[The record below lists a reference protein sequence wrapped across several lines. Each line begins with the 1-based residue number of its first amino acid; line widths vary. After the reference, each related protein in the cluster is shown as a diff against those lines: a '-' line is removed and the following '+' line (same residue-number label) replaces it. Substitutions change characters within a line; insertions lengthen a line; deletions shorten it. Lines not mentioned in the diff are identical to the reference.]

1 MFKAAFGI
9 AVVFSVLLALVRW
22 LFPAL
27 PFLIVLS
34 PFAILASIVVIGWI
48 LEALFELFKILMN
61 LGVVIL
67 IIYLISKLL

>member
-27 PFLIVLS
+27 QLLIVLS
-34 PFAILASIVVIGWI
+34 PFAVLASFVAIGWI
-48 LEALFELFKILMN
+48 LEALFELFKVLMN
-61 LGVVIL
+61 LGIVIL

>member
-1 MFKAAFGI
+1 MYKVAFGI
-9 AVVFSVLLALVRW
+9 AVVFSVLLAMVRW
-22 LFPAL
+22 LFPAI
-27 PFLIVLS
+27 PYLIVLS

-67 IIYLISKLL
+67 IIYLISKLF

>member
-1 MFKAAFGI
+1 MYKVAFGI
-9 AVVFSVLLALVRW
+9 AVLCSVLLTLGRW

>member
-1 MFKAAFGI
+1 MFKVAFGI

-22 LFPAL
+22 LLPAIPL
-27 PFLIVLS
+27 LIVLS
-34 PFAILASIVVIGWI
+34 PFAVLATFVIIGWI
-48 LEALFELFKILMN
+48 LEALFELFKALIN

>member
-67 IIYLISKLL
+67 IIYLISKLF

>member
-22 LFPAL
+22 LLPAIPL
-27 PFLIVLS
+27 LIVLS
-34 PFAILASIVVIGWI
+34 PFAVLATFVIIGWI
-48 LEALFELFKILMN
+48 LEALFELFKALIN